1 MTLNPNYGRKSL
13 IVSIKLSLIYFIVL
27 TGIPPPFR
35 KGCCGQLELLKWD
48 LDGSI
53 EMGEGL
59 DFGKINGLTRVVWLS
74 SFGNYIQ

>member
-53 EMGEGL
+53 EMGE
-59 DFGKINGLTRVVWLS
+59 
-74 SFGNYIQ
+74 